1 MGTKPAPATPP
12 SRGRGRPPGH
22 PKSGGR
28 KKGTPNRIT
37 GELRLW
43 LGKLI
48 TKQRK
53 QIEADLQAVEPGQRL
68 VMLERLMQY
77 VIPKKQAVRA
87 EVENLTE
94 NELADLA
101 ALMLEKMSDE

>member
-1 MGTKPAPATPP
+1 MNTEPKPAA

>member
-1 MGTKPAPATPP
+1 MEYKT
-12 SRGRGRPPGH
+12 RGRPPGH